1 MTLTTSTAVVVDA
14 SIVRFCFSIQYIFWW
29 MNGRVNEGLNEYVLP
44 QIIKP
49 KACDTL
55 VNNLSKSAN
64 NASVI
69 KVKWKRNYKINK

>member
-1 MTLTTSTAVVVDA
+1 
-14 SIVRFCFSIQYIFWW
+14 

-69 KVKWKRNYKINK
+69 KVK